1 MKWSPWAA
9 GVVKRLHVK
18 VSQLKLEGFCE
29 QKVEDDDRGDGD
41 GDEDDKIVV
50 IAMKWKGPKV
60 GLGLVPFPFNR
71 TSTRQRDYTNQ
82 RCSSNKG
89 QPIEWDDE
97 FECVCSFSIS
107 KDGSFGHWEVTFNVL
122 YGENTE
128 SRSKLSVLGKVSL
141 NLGELASNIKT
152 HQMERKL
159 PVTLRDGRLAT
170 DATLLVSMSFVE
182 VRDSHESPRITLNF
196 VESDTVNVSVT
207 KLKGDFNTRLE
218 SEKEN
223 NKNKEAFSYLDMPAV
238 IDSDGSSESIYTSD
252 NSNVDLT
259 LVADLESFSRS
270 KTLPHSLRKTGF
282 FSWKRR
288 RLSFKSFGSTRKADA
303 TGTTSEIDLQDD
315 NCTTSDWKVKEL
327 VSRDGQA
334 KLKTNVFLAS
344 FDQRSEKASGESACT
359 TLVTVIAHWL
369 HSNQDMPTRPKFDSL
384 IIEGSSEWQ
393 KLCNNTAYIQS
404 FPDKHFD
411 LHTVLEAKFRPLAIL
426 HEKSFIGFFCPEK
439 FECLKEAMSFEDI
452 WNKISSNTE
461 VYEPRIYIVSWND
474 HFFVLKVEANA
485 YYIIDTLG
493 ERLFEGCNQAFILK
507 FDDSSVMHEK
517 VEKENV
523 GSKEKD
529 GARSTDHKEE
539 TEKVIC
545 SGKECCKEFIRRFL
559 AAIPLRELEEEEKK
573 ATISN
578 YSLHQRLQIEFD
590 LCCSSSSSSSSSSTS
605 ISSLFSNQ

>member
-1 MKWSPWAA
+1 
-9 GVVKRLHVK
+9 
-18 VSQLKLEGFCE
+18 
-29 QKVEDDDRGDGD
+29 
-41 GDEDDKIVV
+41 
-50 IAMKWKGPKV
+50 
-60 GLGLVPFPFNR
+60 
-71 TSTRQRDYTNQ
+71 
-82 RCSSNKG
+82 
-89 QPIEWDDE
+89 
-97 FECVCSFSIS
+97 
-107 KDGSFGHWEVTFNVL
+107 
-122 YGENTE
+122 
-128 SRSKLSVLGKVSL
+128 
-141 NLGELASNIKT
+141 
-152 HQMERKL
+152 
-159 PVTLRDGRLAT
+159 
-170 DATLLVSMSFVE
+170 MSW
-182 VRDSHESPRITLNF
+182 I
-196 VESDTVNVSVT
+196 
-207 KLKGDFNTRLE
+207 
-218 SEKEN
+218 
-223 NKNKEAFSYLDMPAV
+223 YLQ
-238 IDSDGSSESIYTSD
+238 
-252 NSNVDLT
+252 
-259 LVADLESFSRS
+259 
-270 KTLPHSLRKTGF
+270 
-282 FSWKRR
+282 
-288 RLSFKSFGSTRKADA
+288 KADA
-303 TGTTSEIDLQDD
+303 TGSTSEIDLQDD
-315 NCTTSDWKVKEL
+315 NCTNSDWEVKEL

-426 HEKSFIGFFCPEK
+426 HEKSFVGFFCPEK

-507 FDDSSVMHEK
+507 FDDSSVMREK
-517 VEKENV
+517 VEKEKV
-523 GSKEKD
+523 DSKEKD

-590 LCCSSSSSSSSSSTS
+590 LCCSSSSSSSSTS

>member
-18 VSQLKLEGFCE
+18 VNQLKLEGFCE
-29 QKVEDDDRGDGD
+29 QKVEDDGGDGD
-41 GDEDDKIVV
+41 DDDDKKIVV
-50 IAMKWKGPKV
+50 IAMKWKGPKA
-60 GLGLVPFPFNR
+60 GLGLVPFPFYR

-82 RCSSNKG
+82 RCSSTKG
-89 QPIEWDDE
+89 QPIEWDVE
-97 FECVCSFSIS
+97 FESVCSFSIS

-141 NLGELASNIKT
+141 NLGELASNIET

-170 DATLLVSMSFVE
+170 DATLYVSMSFVE
-182 VRDSHESPRITLNF
+182 VRDSHESPRITVNF
-196 VESDTVNVSVT
+196 VESVT
-207 KLKGDFNTRLE
+207 KLKDGFNTRLE

-223 NKNKEAFSYLDMPAV
+223 NKNEKAFSYLDMPV
-238 IDSDGSSESIYTSD
+238 VTDLDGSSESIYTSD

-270 KTLPHSLRKTGF
+270 KTLSRSFRKTGF

-288 RLSFKSFGSTRKADA
+288 RLSFKSFGSLRKADA
-303 TGTTSEIDLQDD
+303 AGSTSEIDLQDD
-315 NCTTSDWKVKEL
+315 NCTTSDWEVKEL

-411 LHTVLEAKFRPLAIL
+411 LHTVLEAKFRPLAVL

-507 FDDSSVMHEK
+507 FDDSSVMREK
-517 VEKENV
+517 VEKEKV
-523 GSKEKD
+523 DAKEKD
-529 GARSTDHKEE
+529 GARSTDHEEE

-590 LCCSSSSSSSSSSTS
+590 LCCSSSSSSSSTS
-605 ISSLFSNQ
+605 ISSPISNQ

>member
-18 VSQLKLEGFCE
+18 VNQFKLEGFCE
-29 QKVEDDDRGDGD
+29 QKVEDDGGD
-41 GDEDDKIVV
+41 GDEDDDKIVV
-50 IAMKWKGPKV
+50 IAMKWKGPKA
-60 GLGLVPFPFNR
+60 GLGLVPFYR

-97 FECVCSFSIS
+97 FESVCSFSIS
-107 KDGSFGHWEVTFNVL
+107 KDGSFGPWDVTFDVL
-122 YGENTE
+122 YGQKTE

-141 NLGELASNIKT
+141 NLGELASNMKS
-152 HQMERKL
+152 HQIEREL
-159 PVTLRDGRLAT
+159 PVTLRDGRLST

-182 VRDSHESPRITLNF
+182 VRDSHESPRITVNF

-207 KLKGDFNTRLE
+207 KLKSGLNTRLE

-223 NKNKEAFSYLDMPAV
+223 NKNQKAFSGNYLDMPAV
-238 IDSDGSSESIYTSD
+238 TDSDGSSESIYTSD

-270 KTLPHSLRKTGF
+270 KTLSRSFRKTGF

-288 RLSFKSFGSTRKADA
+288 RLSFKSFGSLRKADA
-303 TGTTSEIDLQDD
+303 AGSSSEIDLQDD
-315 NCTTSDWKVKEL
+315 NCTTSDWEVKEL

-411 LHTVLEAKFRPLAIL
+411 LHTVLEAKFRPLAVL

-474 HFFVLKVEANA
+474 HFFVLKVEADA

-507 FDDSSVMHEK
+507 FDDSSVMR
-517 VEKENV
+517 EKEEKEKV

-529 GARSTDHKEE
+529 GARSSDHKEE

-590 LCCSSSSSSSSSSTS
+590 LCCSSSSSSSTS
-605 ISSLFSNQ
+605 ISSQISNQ

>member
-1 MKWSPWAA
+1 MK
-9 GVVKRLHVK
+9 VN
-18 VSQLKLEGFCE
+18 QLKLEGFCE
-29 QKVEDDDRGDGD
+29 KKVEDDGGDGD
-41 GDEDDKIVV
+41 DDDDDKKIVV
-50 IAMKWKGPKV
+50 IAMKWKGPKA
-60 GLGLVPFPFNR
+60 GLGLVPFPFYR

-97 FECVCSFSIS
+97 FESVCSFSIS

-141 NLGELASNIKT
+141 NLGELASNIET
-152 HQMERKL
+152 HQKERKL

-182 VRDSHESPRITLNF
+182 VRDSHESPRITVNF
-196 VESDTVNVSVT
+196 VESVT
-207 KLKGDFNTRLE
+207 KLKDGFNTRLE

-223 NKNKEAFSYLDMPAV
+223 NKNEKAFSYLDMPV
-238 IDSDGSSESIYTSD
+238 VNDLDGSSESIYTSD

-270 KTLPHSLRKTGF
+270 KTLSRSFRKTGF

-288 RLSFKSFGSTRKADA
+288 RLSFKSFGSLRKADA
-303 TGTTSEIDLQDD
+303 AGSTSEIDLQDD
-315 NCTTSDWKVKEL
+315 NCTTSDWEVKEL

-507 FDDSSVMHEK
+507 FDDSSVMREK
-517 VEKENV
+517 VEKEKV
-523 GSKEKD
+523 DAKEKD

-573 ATISN
+573 ETISN

-590 LCCSSSSSSSSSSTS
+590 LCCSSSSSSSSSTS
-605 ISSLFSNQ
+605 ISSPISNQ